1 MKIKDIWNRIF
12 GVTLTMDFDKL
23 IDMTESEQRYF
34 WDKVYKLIEPFKNQ
48 KLNGVKSVCYKHKG
62 KYYDLTVECKFKG
75 FMFHNILILE
85 FEEIT
90 EDEFL
95 TKVIE
100 YKK

>member
-1 MKIKDIWNRIF
+1 MKIKDLWNSVF
-12 GVTLTMDFDKL
+12 GITLSMNFDKL
-23 IDMTESEQRYF
+23 IPLSENEQKYF
-34 WDKVYKLIEPFKNQ
+34 WDKVYKLIEPFKTE
-48 KLNGVKSVCYKHKG
+48 KKNGVKSVCYKHKG